1 MFISYLL
8 KSIKGD
14 YIMKLRINESV
25 YEIIYDYTSEEG
37 YEENN
42 NVEQFEG
49 TWTDLQDYLKQMRR
63 NGCYNISANEISDY
77 ESVKRADTSR
87 LIESDDKIT
96 AKSFQE
102 LISKL
107 EDHGYSCEHYYDT
120 KYPESNWL
128 YITKNGDPYEAEFY
142 KYRDGEYELYLH
154 NIHPTKRE
162 DESITRSKRNKLV
175 EKSNFDTVEKAIRY
189 YYPKWYYDDMS
200 VNDIFDSLEKLGH
213 SQDFIDA
220 VIDGITAKY
229 ENEEDYELDD
239 YDECLKTEDLC
250 LEGRY
255 GTLAD
260 YLENH
265 LDSWYGRLNE
275 IGEDIE
281 ELGLDVDE
289 INGEY
294 IIVHANEPDGEDV
307 YCKITLGGT
316 ERTISL
322 EKFEM
327 V

>member
-1 MFISYLL
+1 
-8 KSIKGD
+8 
-14 YIMKLRINESV
+14 MKLRINESI

-77 ESVKRADTSR
+77 D
-87 LIESDDKIT
+87 LDI
-96 AKSFQE
+96 
-102 LISKL
+102 
-107 EDHGYSCEHYYDT
+107 
-120 KYPESNWL
+120 
-128 YITKNGDPYEAEFY
+128 
-142 KYRDGEYELYLH
+142 
-154 NIHPTKRE
+154 
-162 DESITRSKRNKLV
+162 DESFRKRS
-175 EKSNFDTVEKAIRY
+175 
-189 YYPKWYYDDMS
+189 M
-200 VNDIFDSLEKLGH
+200 
-213 SQDFIDA
+213 
-220 VIDGITAKY
+220 
-229 ENEEDYELDD
+229 
-239 YDECLKTEDLC
+239 TES
-250 LEGRY
+250 Y

-260 YLENH
+260 YLERH

-294 IIVHANEPDGEDV
+294 IIVHATEPDGEDV
-307 YCKITLGGT
+307 YCKIRLGGT

-327 V
+327 MY

>member
-1 MFISYLL
+1 
-8 KSIKGD
+8 
-14 YIMKLRINESV
+14 MKLRINESV

-77 ESVKRADTSR
+77 ESVKRHSGRRMNESSDRIVSR
-87 LIESDDKIT
+87 TFDGMIDELNKLGYHTGSYDSDHIP
-96 AKSFQE
+96 SN
-102 LISKL
+102 
-107 EDHGYSCEHYYDT
+107 
-120 KYPESNWL
+120 NWL
-128 YITKNGDPYEAEFY
+128 YIGKNHKEYEAEFT
-142 KYRDGEYELYLH
+142 KYSDGRYELMLY
-154 NIHPTKRE
+154 NINPTG
-162 DESITRSKRNKLV
+162 N
-175 EKSNFDTVEKAIRY
+175 
-189 YYPKWYYDDMS
+189 
-200 VNDIFDSLEKLGH
+200 
-213 SQDFIDA
+213 
-220 VIDGITAKY
+220 
-229 ENEEDYELDD
+229 D
-239 YDECLKTEDLC
+239 YDLDINESFRKRSMTES
-250 LEGRY
+250 Y

-260 YLENH
+260 YLERH

-294 IIVHANEPDGEDV
+294 IIVHAAEPDGEDV